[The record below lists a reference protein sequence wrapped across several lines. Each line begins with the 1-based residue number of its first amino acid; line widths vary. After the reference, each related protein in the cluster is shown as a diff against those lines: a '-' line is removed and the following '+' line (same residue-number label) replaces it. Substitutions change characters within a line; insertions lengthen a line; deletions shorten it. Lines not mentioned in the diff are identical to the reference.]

1 MIEIHDVTNNIRP
14 KGKHKFN
21 MTTKGLSRKQTIIS
35 MSTNNSEEV
44 ISQAYEHILNIN

>member
-1 MIEIHDVTNNIRP
+1 
-14 KGKHKFN
+14 